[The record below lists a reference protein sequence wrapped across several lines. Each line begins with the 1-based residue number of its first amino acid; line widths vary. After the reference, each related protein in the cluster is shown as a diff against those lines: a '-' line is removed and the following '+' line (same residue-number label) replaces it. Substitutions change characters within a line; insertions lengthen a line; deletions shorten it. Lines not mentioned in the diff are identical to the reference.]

1 LFRKWINQHPGLSEF
16 LSGRSSTGVERYTKV
31 LLAVRHYKN
40 FVVFK
45 EKLIAVGFKKRY
57 RSQRRLVGWCG
68 LYRAAEL
75 IRRKQEVFIKSFRQL
90 TDSFAYFSFNQVK
103 EK

>member
-1 LFRKWINQHPGLSEF
+1 
-16 LSGRSSTGVERYTKV
+16 
-31 LLAVRHYKN
+31 
-40 FVVFK
+40 
-45 EKLIAVGFKKRY
+45 
-57 RSQRRLVGWCG
+57 

>member
-1 LFRKWINQHPGLSEF
+1 LLRKWINQHLACRNFYQVGLQPE
-16 LSGRSSTGVERYTKV
+16 LSV
-31 LLAVRHYKN
+31 ANRHYKK

-45 EKLIAVGFKKRY
+45 GKLIAAGLRKRY
-57 RSQRRLVGWCG
+57 RSQRRLAGWCG
-68 LYRAAEL
+68 LYRVAEL
-75 IRRKQEVFIKSFRQL
+75 TRRKQEVFIKSFRQL